1 MRSADRL
8 RTELHR
14 LDGQGYKS
22 YKDIKG
28 AYAVGDFLLFIDY
41 VQGDPY
47 AAPSQVRVEIP
58 VAVAGFPDWSRSNP
72 VRCVALAD
80 FLARAFH
87 VAIGKKGKPDRGSGN
102 SGLITIEA
110 PAQEVLERTAVI
122 IHDDRIEVRFRVG
135 LPAHGRRILGR
146 QAAELLLDDVPAIV
160 EASLRFAVLDA
171 QVLRAHVESVEDQ
184 RVLRD
189 ALGTRGLVAFIG
201 DGSRL
206 PRRSGVDPRPL
217 EGRVVPFE
225 SAPSFAVEVE
235 LPNRGVVRGLGVP
248 EGVTLIVGGGY
259 HGKSTVL
266 KAIELGIYDHVPG
279 DGRELVAARPD
290 AVKIRAED
298 GRRVE
303 HVDISPFIKNLP
315 FGSDTTRFSSDD
327 ASGSTSQ
334 ATNIMEA
341 LEVGAGVLLMD
352 EDTSATNFMIR
363 DHRMQA
369 LVAKDKEPIT
379 PYIDN
384 VRQLYDEKGVSSVIV
399 VGGAGDYFDVA
410 DTVIMMD
417 EYRPRDVTA
426 EAKAIAARYAQLRRK
441 EGGEAFGAAPSRF
454 PLPGSIDPSRGKRPV
469 KIDVHDRR
477 AIRFGVW
484 DIDLAALEQLV
495 ETSQTRTIGR
505 ALHLL
510 KERYLD
516 GGVTL
521 ADALD
526 RLEGDVNREGLD
538 VLAEGRDGGLARV
551 RRFEVAAALNR
562 LRSLKVDRDVGE
574 PLRP

>member
-1 MRSADRL
+1 MKSDAALRS
-8 RTELHR
+8 ELHR
-14 LDGQGYKS
+14 LDGKGYKA
-22 YKDIKG
+22 YKHIKG
-28 AYAVGDFLLFIDY
+28 AYAVGDFTLFIDY

-47 AAPSQVRVEIP
+47 AAPSQVRVE
-58 VAVAGFPDWSRSNP
+58 VAMAVAGFPDWTRSNA
-72 VRCVALAD
+72 VRRIALAD

-87 VAIGKKGKPDRGSGN
+87 VVIGKRGEPDRGSGK

-110 PAQEVLERTAVI
+110 PAQEVLERTAAI

-135 LPAHGRRILGR
+135 LPARGRRILGR

-160 EASLRFAVLDA
+160 DASLRFASVDA
-171 QVLRAHVESVEDQ
+171 EALRAHVESVEDQ
-184 RVLRD
+184 RALRA
-189 ALGTRGLVAFIG
+189 ALKSLGLVAFVG
-201 DGSRL
+201 DASRL

-217 EGRVVPFE
+217 EGRVIPFE
-225 SAPSFAVEVE
+225 SAVSLAVEVE
-235 LPNRGVVRGLGVP
+235 LPNRGVVRGMGVP
-248 EGVTLIVGGGY
+248 EGVSLIVGGGY

-266 KAIELGIYDHVPG
+266 SAIELGIYDHVPG

-303 HVDISPFIKNLP
+303 GVDIRPFITNLP
-315 FGSDTTRFSSDD
+315 FGTDTTRFSSDD

-334 ATNIMEA
+334 AASLVEA

-379 PYIDN
+379 PFIER
-384 VRQLYDEKGVSSVIV
+384 VRQLYEEKDVSSIVV

-417 EYRPRDVTA
+417 EYRPRDVTD
-426 EAKAIAARYAQLRRK
+426 EAKRIAARDGQLRRL
-441 EGGEAFGAAPSRF
+441 EAGGAFAADTSRF
-454 PLPGSIDPSRGKRPV
+454 PLPGSIDPSRGRRPI
-469 KIDVHDRR
+469 KIDVNGC
-477 AIRFGVW
+477 ATIRFGTW

-495 ETSQTRTIGR
+495 ETSQARAIGR
-505 ALHLL
+505 ALLLL

-521 ADALD
+521 AAALE
-526 RLEGDVNREGLD
+526 RLERDVDREGLD
-538 VLAEGRDGGLARV
+538 LLAHGRDGRLARV

-562 LRSLKVDRDVGE
+562 LRSLRVE
-574 PLRP
+574 A